1 MKGVASIMARAKRF
15 VQNDNTN
22 ALCYYRYS
30 SDAQRDCSIEQQQ
43 KEAHKFCEA
52 HGLHIVGEYADRA
65 ISGTRIDR
73 PALQQMLDDARRLR
87 PAYLVLWK
95 TDRLSRDRLDSA
107 IAKGRLR
114 EYGVKIEYVAESLPE
129 DEAERALIEGIEE
142 ALAEHFIIQ
151 HSKNVTRGLSYNAEN
166 ALYNG
171 RKILGYKGQP
181 NQRYEIDPETAPVIQ
196 RIFES
201 YAMGKPMKVIA
212 QELNV
217 AGYTTVRGKEFTEK
231 SLWHTLRNRSYIG
244 EYRWGD
250 IVVEDGFPQLVSVEV
265 FEKVQEMMQK
275 NKHGGRGGARK
286 LKNNSL
292 EGVDFWLTGK
302 LFCGEC
308 EAPMSGTS
316 GTSSNKG
323 QTYYYYACNNH
334 KKHSCGMK
342 NIRKNDIE
350 RIVAHILEEC
360 INNSVLRLD
369 IANRVYEYYQREFG
383 SDDSYEKSILA
394 NIKDVDL
401 KLNNILKA
409 IEMGIINETTQSR
422 MQELEERKRLFNDEL
437 IAERNRQKY
446 ALKKEHVLRY
456 LECFVGSLNEP
467 SLRDKVLAYLVQSI
481 YIYNDKIVINFYYSE
496 DNREINLKDFNE
508 FLDNLD
514 NIMEKMNGAESFV
527 SGQKKLDAMWESIIA
542 MDEGELSF

>member
-1 MKGVASIMARAKRF
+1 MARAKRF
-15 VQNDNTN
+15 EPNDNTN
-22 ALCYYRYS
+22 AICYYRYS

-43 KEAHKFCEA
+43 QEAHKYCKA
-52 HGLHIVGEYADRA
+52 HGLHIIGEYADRA

-73 PALQQMLDDARRLR
+73 PALQQMLDDAKKLR

-142 ALAEHFIIQ
+142 ALAEHFIIS
-151 HSKNVTRGLSYNAEN
+151 HSRNVKRGLKYNAEK

-171 RKILGYKGQP
+171 HKILGYKGSP
-181 NQRYEIDPETAPVIQ
+181 NQRYEIDSESAPIVL
-196 RIFES
+196 RVFES

-212 QELNV
+212 DELNM
-217 AGYTTVRGKEFTEK
+217 AGYTTVRGKAFTEK
-231 SLWHTLRNRSYIG
+231 SLWHTLKNRSYIG
-244 EYRWGD
+244 EYKWGD
-250 IVVEDGFPQLVSVEV
+250 IIVKDGFPQIVSIEL
-265 FEKVQEMMQK
+265 FDKVQDLMEK

-286 LKNNSL
+286 LKCNLL

-308 EAPMSGTS
+308 EAPLSGMS
-316 GTSSNKG
+316 GTSSNNG
-323 QTYYYYACNNH
+323 QTYYYYTCKNH
-334 KKHSCGMK
+334 KKHLCNMK
-342 NIRKNDIE
+342 NVRKNDIE

-360 INNSVLRLD
+360 INNPSIRLI
-369 IANRVYEYYQREFG
+369 IADRVYDYYMREFG
-383 SDDSYEKSILA
+383 SDDSYEKTILA
-394 NIKDVDL
+394 NIKDVEL

-437 IAERNRQKY
+437 TAERNRQKY
-446 ALKKEHVLRY
+446 ALKKEHVIRY
-456 LECFVGSLNEP
+456 LECFVGSLKEP
-467 SLRDKVLAYLVQSI
+467 SLRDKVLAYLIENI
-481 YIYNDKIVINFYYSE
+481 YIYNDKVVINFYYSE

-514 NIMEKMNGAESFV
+514 NIMEKINGAESFV
-527 SGQKKLDAMWESIIA
+527 SGKKKLDAMWESIIA
-542 MDEGELSF
+542 MDDDELSF